1 MYGVYV
7 ARDFAALRSEVG
19 PGVGSVEPERSVIG
33 RESVREPVGT
43 VWICCPYPVVAAGL
57 SDALGGV
64 FGVHLGLSAPAGGVV
79 PVCAIFDTGGV
90 ENLSEG
96 IRLIHEVSSEI
107 PILVFGL
114 HLDLPLARAAL
125 RLGARG
131 FIHAGMELDQI
142 ARATQVA
149 AGGEIVVPRKI
160 LEHLVTDEEPA
171 DLDALTA
178 RQREILELVARGHS
192 NAQIAKDLFLSE
204 STVKQHL
211 RATYKVLG
219 VSDRKEAARL
229 INAR

>member
-1 MYGVYV
+1 
-7 ARDFAALRSEVG
+7 
-19 PGVGSVEPERSVIG
+19 VGSAEPERSVVG
-33 RESVREPVGT
+33 REPVREPAGT
-43 VWICCPYPVVAAGL
+43 VWIYCPYPVVAAGL
-57 SDALGGV
+57 SVAFEEV
-64 FGVHLGLSAPAGGVV
+64 FRVHLGRSAPAGDVV
-79 PVCAIFDTGGV
+79 PACAIFDTAGV

-96 IRLIHEVSSEI
+96 IRHIHEVSPEI

-114 HLDLPLARAAL
+114 HVDLPLARAAL

-149 AGGEIVVPRKI
+149 ARGEIVVPRKI
-160 LEHLVTDEEPA
+160 LEYLVTDEEPA
-171 DLDALTA
+171 DLDSLTT

-192 NAQIAKDLFLSE
+192 NAQIAKDLCLSE